1 MFDIDDNV
9 ARKPVF
15 AQPRQSGQFF
25 KSGCSVAP
33 ASPPKLKE
41 GKRGYGKQFAHSN
54 APAPLSAAP
63 VPIVNRIAPKR
74 CQIAANGVRRLPV
87 KDD

>member
-15 AQPRQSGQFF
+15 AQPRQHGEFF

-33 ASPPKLKE
+33 AHPPKVKE
-41 GKRGYGKQFAHSN
+41 GKRGNVQRHRHHN
-54 APAPLSAAP
+54 APAPLSALP
-63 VPIVNRIAPKR
+63 VPLCDRVEAKR
-74 CQIAANGVRRLPV
+74 CAVVARSARIIE
-87 KDD
+87 